1 MMSFAWLEPYQAWLW
16 TLAATSLLMF
26 MATLVIV
33 PMLIVRI
40 PHDYFAGERRPW
52 RPWADRHPLL
62 RALVEIGRTL
72 LGLVLVLAGVLM
84 LVLPGQGVVTI
95 LVGLTLM
102 SFPGKYRLERWIVS
116 RRPVRRF
123 FNWLRRRAGKRPLL
137 IER

>member
-1 MMSFAWLEPYQAWLW
+1 MMEWFQRYETVLW
-16 TLAATSLLMF
+16 VLAVGSTAMF
-26 MATLVIV
+26 LATLVIV
-33 PMLIVRI
+33 PMLVVRI
-40 PHDYFAGERRPW
+40 PYDYFASSRRPW

-62 RALVEIGRTL
+62 RALLELGKTL
-72 LGLVLVLAGVLM
+72 LGLMLVIAGILM

-102 SFPGKYRLERWIVS
+102 SFPGKFRLERWIVA

-137 IER
+137 LER